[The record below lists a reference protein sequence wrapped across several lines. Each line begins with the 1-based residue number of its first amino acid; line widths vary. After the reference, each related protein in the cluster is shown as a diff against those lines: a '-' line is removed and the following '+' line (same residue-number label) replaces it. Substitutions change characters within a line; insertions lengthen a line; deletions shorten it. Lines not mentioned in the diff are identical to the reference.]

1 MYDTYV
7 TFDFRGVTDTDGNEI
22 TDPDEASER
31 FVYTL
36 SRAARDSGW
45 SEYIAHA
52 VVRETPFTVVVR
64 LVLTDEVSREDL
76 VEMLQYHLYDEGYLG
91 EGGFTLGVL
100 REFTV
105 TLLVPTEFTVKAT
118 SVDEAVEKALATNK
132 GARRA

>member
-7 TFDFRGVTDTDGNEI
+7 TFDFLGVTDTDGNEI
-22 TDPDEASER
+22 TDIDEASER
-31 FVYTL
+31 FVYCL

-52 VVRETPFTVVVR
+52 IVRETPFTAVVR
-64 LVLTDEVSREDL
+64 LVLTEEVSRMDL
-76 VEMLQYHLYDEGYLG
+76 IEMLQYRLYDEGYL

-105 TLLVPTEFTVKAT
+105 TLLVPCEFTVKAT

-132 GARRA
+132 GARVA